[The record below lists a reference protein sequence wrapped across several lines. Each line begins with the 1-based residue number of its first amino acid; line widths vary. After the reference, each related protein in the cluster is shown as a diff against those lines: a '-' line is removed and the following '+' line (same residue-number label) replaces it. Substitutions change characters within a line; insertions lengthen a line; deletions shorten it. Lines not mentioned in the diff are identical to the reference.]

1 MIKLLKNRSKRNR
14 KESSTR
20 DTVSIDISRVVP
32 GFTPT
37 DYSADAPVSE
47 PAVEPEAPAAM
58 AAQTDAPQDADGS
71 LEQKYEAWLERDLSR
86 LTQSWAALGEDMTDL
101 ARYKQVR
108 LATHDLKGM
117 AGSYGYP
124 VIARLAQSLDTLLKN
139 ALWDQ
144 SKPLIDLH
152 IQACQAA
159 AAGDPATEGEI
170 DAASKA
176 VCDALDAHV
185 KNLGIDAKLAS

>member
-14 KESSTR
+14 KETSTR

-32 GFTPT
+32 GFTSTSTPE
-37 DYSADAPVSE
+37 AAPE

-58 AAQTDAPQDADGS
+58 VVQTDAPQDANGS
-71 LEQKYEAWLERDLSR
+71 LEQKYEAWLERDLAR
-86 LTQSWAALGEDMTDL
+86 LTQSWSVLGEDMTDL
-101 ARYKQVR
+101 AHYKQVL

-159 AAGDPATEGEI
+159 AASAPATEGEI